1 MLETVK
7 NDKFFE
13 SVGLMQCF
21 RIKERPIPLMY
32 ENDSYF
38 AEEVGTTQ
46 ILRSNILQ
54 NKVIKVYA
62 GETRA
67 VLLDAGTEVN
77 GYPRFQFNGGSGSK
91 VNITYFEKFVN
102 ATKMIKKTDAEN
114 GKIIGLTDRIIL
126 DGQNIIYEPFWY
138 RTFRYIYI
146 YIYK

>member
-77 GYPRFQFNGGSGSK
+77 RSRG
-91 VNITYFEKFVN
+91 
-102 ATKMIKKTDAEN
+102 
-114 GKIIGLTDRIIL
+114 
-126 DGQNIIYEPFWY
+126 
-138 RTFRYIYI
+138 
-146 YIYK
+146 